1 MVRVAKTSR
10 ILVIVVALA
19 MAITSQAS
27 ARGLTLR
34 SVAFNNGGTIGHH
47 FTYHGY
53 GCTGDN
59 ASPALRW
66 SGAPAATKSFAL
78 TVYDPD
84 APHPGGW
91 WHWVLFDLPASA
103 TGLAENAGEDS
114 STHSLPAHA
123 IQGRTDF
130 GSTSYGGPCPPPGK
144 AHHYIFTLYALDVA
158 TVPGASAKTTG
169 PQLDKQMT
177 GHVIAKAKLVG
188 LYGR

>member
-10 ILVIVVALA
+10 IAVILVAVVMA
-19 MAITSQAS
+19 MASQAS
-27 ARGLTLR
+27 AGGLTLT
-34 SVAFNNGGTIGHH
+34 SVAFKNGGTIGHH

-114 STHSLPAHA
+114 STHALPAHA
-123 IQGRTDF
+123 LQGRTDF

-144 AHHYIFTLYALDVA
+144 PHHYIFTLYALNVA
-158 TVPGASAKTTG
+158 ALPGASAKTTG
-169 PQLDKQMT
+169 PQLAKQMA
-177 GHVIAKAKLVG
+177 GHVLAKAKLVG
-188 LYGR
+188 LYRR